1 MDNAVK
7 VLVLLVENDVHIQA
21 MVEEAL
27 LDGGFQPEITAS
39 GEKAITSLQS
49 DKSQYRAVVTD
60 INLGGKLKGWD
71 VARAARETDP
81 AMPVVYMTG
90 NQGDDWASQGVPNSI
105 LLTKPFAPAQLL
117 TALANLLNAGSPTP
131 PPTAG

>member
-1 MDNAVK
+1 LDNAVK

-39 GEKAITSLQS
+39 GEEAITSLQS

-71 VARAARETDP
+71 VARAARENDP

-90 NQGDDWASQGVPNSI
+90 TQGDDWASQGVPNSV

-131 PPTAG
+131 PPTPG